1 MNLLQID
8 GIPCLKANNYTLEE
22 GEQSVVQPRA
32 QECASFSLH
41 STAPQHAAGNQWT
54 MAHCR
59 AHFLPASMQPPT
71 TRGPDT
77 KRCNFYGC
85 MARVLNKHC
94 RAVCAEEAYFAP
106 KREHQ
111 GSGWVKHEQK
121 SQGGSAPRRTGV
133 ANAAEQVP
141 YWPDQAL

>member
-1 MNLLQID
+1 MRLLFPALYSSLACSWEPMD
-8 GIPCLKANNYTLEE
+8 HGTL
-22 GEQSVVQPRA
+22 QSTFPPR
-32 QECASFSLH
+32 
-41 STAPQHAAGNQWT
+41 QHAATHHKG
-54 MAHCR
+54 AR
-59 AHFLPASMQPPT
+59 YKA
-71 TRGPDT
+71 
-77 KRCNFYGC
+77 CNFYGC

-121 SQGGSAPRRTGV
+121 VKAERTAPHRV